1 MVNSS
6 DDELKV
12 MPKRAIKRGRRP
24 GTTTARDTIRRC
36 AASAF
41 AASGYDGVTVRAI
54 AAAAG
59 VDSALVHHYFGTK
72 QALFEAALALEELA
86 AVAAIRSVSPPLPSA
101 SKPPVSA
108 AAASIGERVV
118 REFLETWDAPNAR
131 ATIGGLLRS
140 ASADE
145 RTRTR
150 LTDVIARTIVAPR
163 SAPSTR
169 AAACRNYAPPSSQ
182 HSSSVSLGRAT
193 FSGPNR
199 SHRHPPKSSA
209 EPSGRASTPRWPAS
223 TLVRARPP
231 QLVFHRIVYIM
242 KLRF

>member
-118 REFLETWDAPNAR
+118 REFLATWDAPDAR

-150 LTDVIARTIVAPR
+150 LTDVIARTIVALTIGAIDARRGMPKL
-163 SAPSTR
+163 R
-169 AAACRNYAPPSSQ
+169 AAIVAAQLFGIAWTRYVLGTEPIASASAQ
-182 HSSSVSLGRAT
+182 ILGRT
-193 FSGPNR
+193 LGP
-199 SHRHPPKSSA
+199 SIDAALAGVDYGP
-209 EPSGRASTPRWPAS
+209 G
-223 TLVRARPP
+223 
-231 QLVFHRIVYIM
+231 
-242 KLRF
+242 